1 MEKKAISHFTAGI
14 ITAAVAI
21 ALFFIYYYT
30 GMSFVS
36 NFISIVPYIVTVVL
50 LILFVVLYG
59 RAYHYKVL
67 YGNLFGYGFKATM
80 IFSLLMVA
88 FIYVIFYTLP
98 EYKDKYLDVMKQ
110 HMAIDKNMTPEQKE
124 LTYNTTSNNFRI
136 IQVGFNLF
144 MNLIAG
150 TLGAVLGATFTRKD
164 VKPASALKE

>member
-1 MEKKAISHFTAGI
+1 MDKKPISHFTAGI

-21 ALFFIYYYT
+21 ALFFVYYYT

-36 NFISIVPYIVTVVL
+36 NFISIIPYIVTVALVA
-50 LILFVVLYG
+50 LFVVLYG
-59 RAYHYKVL
+59 KAYNYKVI
-67 YGNLFGYGFKATM
+67 YGNLFGYGFKTTM

-88 FIYVIFYTLP
+88 FIFVVFYALP
-98 EYKDKYLDVMKQ
+98 GYKEKYLDVMKQ
-110 HMAIDKNMTPEQKE
+110 HMAIEKNMTPEQEE

-150 TLGAVLGATFTRKD
+150 TLGAVVGAAVTKKN